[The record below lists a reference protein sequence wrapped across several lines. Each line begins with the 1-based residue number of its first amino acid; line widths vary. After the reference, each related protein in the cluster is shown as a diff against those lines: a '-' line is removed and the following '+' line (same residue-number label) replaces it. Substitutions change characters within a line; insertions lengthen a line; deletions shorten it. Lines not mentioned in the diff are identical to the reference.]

1 MEKIKE
7 FIYSEN
13 PRLSRMENLKLKN
26 RSNHNNELHQVLFN
40 SIDEFVKIVVKDI
53 QNIFHKE
60 LFDSNQLNIISD
72 ESTIQQIITSS
83 LKSQGHHVTSLN
95 NSEMIYRVFNFI
107 KPTNLLPQYNQKL
120 YLIKQLGISESG
132 KQVNYVIN
140 PFFFGFKISFDI
152 YITSLF
158 CSESDETIEDG
169 LIKILI
175 DKYGEEFKDIYDY
188 VAYTANKFASEGK
201 RAGDQEDETFI
212 AGIQTISG
220 INSKKIFHN
229 FIYES
234 AMSTASERARI
245 LKGED

>member
-1 MEKIKE
+1 MEKIKD

-26 RSNHNNELHQVLFN
+26 RSNHDNELHQVLFN
-40 SIDEFVKIVVKDI
+40 SIDEFAKRVIKDI
-53 QNIFHKE
+53 ENSFHKE

-72 ESTIQQIITSS
+72 EPTIEQIIISS
-83 LKSQGHHVTSLN
+83 LKNQGHHVTSLN
-95 NSEMIYRVFNFI
+95 NPEMIYRAFNFI
-107 KPTNLLPQYNQKL
+107 KPSNLLPQYNQKL

-140 PFFFGFKISFDI
+140 PFFFGFKICFDI

-169 LIKILI
+169 LVKILI

-188 VAYTANKFASEGK
+188 VAYTANKFANEG
-201 RAGDQEDETFI
+201 RRRGDQEDETFI
-212 AGIQTISG
+212 AGVQTISG

-234 AMSTASERARI
+234 AMITASQKARI